1 MPDMLVAP
9 RFIIKSPSQ
18 DDPCTKIRKYWSEQ
32 PRLKLKPVRSLSGMT
47 LSSVCMGLGDSMM
60 LTDLPKAAME
70 SGRTI
75 PVFSASQHF
84 RPLMK
89 FNPFWKENKDNAFMV
104 NAPDLVRQYDC
115 GNGHYLQRIRR
126 AFGLPVDDIP
136 KGFLTAKPEKV
147 PNRVII
153 HFEAGVH
160 AKWQRAYIHPRART
174 LYDESKKEL
183 EKFILQNSHLQ
194 FVQIGNNKLPIVGAY
209 DVDCRSTEQL
219 VNYIATGSRFIGIMS
234 GPMHVATALGL
245 QCVVMMDFPA
255 PETIMLPTMIA
266 NGQVESEWAY
276 PSNVHLFQGGSG
288 GMVEQFNSYN
298 LFRAFNNELYPFGE
312 PEKYASLIHEKL

>member
-1 MPDMLVAP
+1 
-9 RFIIKSPSQ
+9 
-18 DDPCTKIRKYWSEQ
+18 
-32 PRLKLKPVRSLSGMT
+32 
-47 LSSVCMGLGDSMM
+47 
-60 LTDLPKAAME
+60 
-70 SGRTI
+70 
-75 PVFSASQHF
+75 
-84 RPLMK
+84 
-89 FNPFWKENKDNAFMV
+89 MV

-126 AFGLPVDDIP
+126 AFGLSVDDIP

-194 FVQIGNNKLPIVGAY
+194 FVQVGNNKLPIVGAY

-245 QCVVMMDFPA
+245 QCVVTVNFPE
-255 PETIMLPTMIA
+255 PQQIMLPTLIA
-266 NGQVESEWAY
+266 NGQVESEWF
-276 PSNVHLFQGGSG
+276 PPQHTFLHLDGEG
-288 GMVEQFNSYN
+288 GMIQKFSCYN
-298 LFRAFNNELYPFGE
+298 LFRAFNNELFPFGE
-312 PEKYASLIHEKL
+312 PEKYASLIHDKI